1 EEVLADLAAE
11 YAERVRDQGA
21 GRARRW
27 VWRQVAASVPALV
40 GRTVWR
46 GMTGFE
52 PRANHMRPGG
62 PPMESWIID
71 TRYALRRLRSRP
83 LYASLAVLTLAL
95 GVGGAAAI
103 TGVVRELLVKPLPY
117 AAESE
122 LALFW
127 NPFDWNESEILYMR
141 PDWPG
146 FRQVAGYRTQG
157 VTLQQGQSPAQL
169 LAGISATAELFDVL
183 GARPL
188 LGRTF
193 QPGDDRQGAEPT
205 TVLSWG

>member
-1 EEVLADLAAE
+1 MSLRSKPALPRLPERLLRALLPLAERDEILADLAEEHAARAE
-11 YAERVRDQGA
+11 AQGT
-21 GRARRW
+21 GPARRW
-27 VWRQVAASVPALV
+27 LWRQVAASTPALL
-40 GRTVWR
+40 GRSVWR

-71 TRYALRRLRSRP
+71 TRYALRRLRTRP
-83 LYASLAVLTLAL
+83 LYAALAVLTLAL

-127 NPFDWNESEILYMR
+127 SPFDWNESEMLYMR
-141 PDWPG
+141 GDWAG
-146 FRQVAGYRTQG
+146 FRQVAGYRTMG
-157 VTLQQGQSPAQL
+157 VALQ
-169 LAGISATAELFDVL
+169 L
-183 GARPL
+183 G
-188 LGRTF
+188 
-193 QPGDDRQGAEPT
+193 
-205 TVLSWG
+205 WG